1 MLFAS
6 QRDRQ
11 QAENDARRDQFIE
24 CPISLPAYRL
34 KKFLPSEWHQSVYVK
49 ADLLKVVGRVPGGH
63 CDLIHQSEPQH
74 LAIYWLAGR
83 CRPECNVATWAI
95 FES

>member
-49 ADLLKVVGRVPGGH
+49 ADLLKVVGRVPGTVEIPGM
-63 CDLIHQSEPQH
+63 DE
-74 LAIYWLAGR
+74 
-83 CRPECNVATWAI
+83 
-95 FES
+95 